1 MNQIKL
7 VAKEMALE
15 LCDKANLKKGQIVI
29 IGCSSSEIVG
39 SMIGTDSNEDVAFE
53 VYSGFE
59 EGFGERGVYFAA
71 QCCEHLNR
79 AVVVE
84 RVALGNY
91 QEVNVVPVK
100 KAGGSFAT
108 TCYHKF
114 TDPIVIESIK
124 ADAGIDIGGTLIGMH
139 LKEVAVPIR
148 LQNSKIGE
156 ASIIA
161 ARTRPKFIGGSR
173 AVYNE
178 NLL

>member
-15 LCDKANLKKGQIVI
+15 LCDKANLKKDQIVI

-59 EGFGERGVYFAA
+59 KGFGERGVYFAA